1 MTEKL
6 APRSAREPQGTA
18 VGSGSLSTLFRH
30 GHIHVAHVRCGLVAL
45 AGESPFRFFCLVF
58 SRLGFRL
65 SLRDARNRLWLSQC
79 CRRRVRKK
87 WWENVTPRVTTPCET
102 YGKRLGRAV

>member
-30 GHIHVAHVRCGLVAL
+30 GHIHVAHV
-45 AGESPFRFFCLVF
+45 AGESPIFAFFLLSF
-58 SRLGFRL
+58 QQGLGFRL

-79 CRRRVRKK
+79 
-87 WWENVTPRVTTPCET
+87 
-102 YGKRLGRAV
+102 

>member
-30 GHIHVAHVRCGLVAL
+30 GHIHDKPMWRGRAL
-45 AGESPFRFFCLVF
+45 FSPFFLPSFQGNF
-58 SRLGFRL
+58 TFQQGLGFRL

-79 CRRRVRKK
+79 
-87 WWENVTPRVTTPCET
+87 
-102 YGKRLGRAV
+102 